1 MELNHRPHIRFR
13 LLYVE
18 SEQLNFRRVTR
29 AKTDRAGSAHLHSGA
44 RDRHARNLWARA
56 SALYRKRAVAPNLRT
71 LVENVGLAEY
81 RDHEC
86 MLSALK
92 RRTSCPLAV

>member
-29 AKTDRAGSAHLHSGA
+29 AKTDRAGSAHLYSGA
-44 RDRHARNLWARA
+44 RDRHARNLSPRER
-56 SALYRKRAVAPNLRT
+56 LYRKRAVAPYLRT

-81 RDHEC
+81 RDHES

-92 RRTSCPLAV
+92 RGTSCPLAV

>member
-29 AKTDRAGSAHLHSGA
+29 AKTDRAGSAHLYSGA

-56 SALYRKRAVAPNLRT
+56 SGSIARGQWRHTCGRSSK
-71 LVENVGLAEY
+71 
-81 RDHEC
+81 
-86 MLSALK
+86 M
-92 RRTSCPLAV
+92 